1 MRWPAFLRR
10 RHWDR
15 ERALELEAYL
25 EQETADNIARGMALD
40 DARSAARRKLGN
52 TTLILEEIYLG
63 NSIPV
68 LDTVWRNLRYALR
81 QLRRSPLFTA
91 AAVVSLAL
99 GIGATTAIFTLIDR
113 ILLRPLPVAD
123 PHQLVV
129 VSYDGHPGGYN
140 TGSGTFSFP
149 LYRALRDG
157 NPVLT
162 AFGRFPLALS
172 VSGPDWT
179 DRVDGELVTGNYFE
193 VLGVPAALGRTIT
206 PSDDQTPG
214 GHPLAV
220 LSYGYWVNRF
230 GADPAVL
237 GRTIRVN
244 DVALTIIGVSAEGFD
259 GVELGFHPTIRVPA
273 AMKRQMTGYFGDI
286 FDPAKPDAL
295 WLQVYGRLRQGV
307 SPQQAQAVLR
317 NLLPSLQA
325 QAGITLDTVPDRHVS
340 TAPPLEV
347 LPAAQGQSDV
357 RQQFGTPLIVL
368 MALVGL
374 VLLMAS
380 LNVAN
385 LLLARAAAR
394 RREIAV
400 RLALGAGRRHVI
412 LQSLVESLV
421 LALAGGAM
429 GLLFAAWGNAALLRL
444 IPAGQGELSLP
455 TTPDWRI
462 LGFTVAVCLGTALG
476 FGLLPAVGS
485 TRIGLLPALRNATA
499 SGQSVSLG
507 RNAVVGLQVFL
518 TVLLL
523 MAAGLFVRTLE
534 KLRHLDPGFET
545 ATILSFSVD
554 PSVNGYRHERA
565 VRFFQTL
572 LTEVR
577 SVPGV
582 EAAAMGSIRLLN
594 DDGWGNGIA
603 VDGYTHAPD
612 ESNVQ
617 NFNMVSP
624 GYFATLGIPILEGRD
639 FSPADAGRATGVA
652 IVNQDMARRYFGS
665 ESPIGRQFRMGTGGG
680 PAVEI
685 IGLIGRTKYRSI
697 RDTARRQVIL
707 HFDQHPDPT
716 NAVVYVRTRAGA
728 SLFPALRDAVRRIDP
743 NVPTIAERTLE
754 EQIDRNLATERLLA
768 TLAMLFGMI
777 AALLAAVGL
786 YGIIAFTVTGR
797 RKEIGLRLALGAR
810 PPRLVALVLGNVVR
824 VVVFGVVAAIPAGWF
839 LSRYIESRLYGVSAG
854 DSLTLIGVAGLLIAV
869 VVGASLG
876 PLWRAFRISPMVVLR
891 ED

>member
-1 MRWPAFLRR
+1 MAFLRR

-25 EQETADNIARGMALD
+25 EQETADNIARGMAPE

-52 TTLILEEIYLG
+52 TTLIREEIYLG
-63 NSIPV
+63 NAIPV
-68 LDTVWRNLRYALR
+68 VDTVGRNLRYALR

-91 AAVVSLAL
+91 AAIISLAL

-123 PHQLVV
+123 PHQLVLLR
-129 VSYDGHPGGYN
+129 YDGHPGGFN
-140 TGSGTFSFP
+140 TGDATFSFP
-149 LYRALRDG
+149 LYRVLRDG

-172 VSGPDWT
+172 VSGPDWN

-193 VLGVPAALGRTIT
+193 VLGVPAAIGRTIT
-206 PSDDQTPG
+206 PLDDQTPG

-220 LSYGYWVNRF
+220 LSYDYWVNRF
-230 GADPAVL
+230 GADPGVL

-259 GVELGFHPTIRVPA
+259 GVELGFHPKIRVPA
-273 AMKRQMTGYFGDI
+273 AMKRKMTGYFGDI
-286 FDPAKPDAL
+286 FDPANPDAL
-295 WLQVYGRLRQGV
+295 WLQVFGRLRPDA
-307 SPQQAQAVLR
+307 SASQAQVVLQ
-317 NLLPSLQA
+317 NLLPSFQA
-325 QAGITLDTVPDRHVS
+325 QAGITRDTIQGGGTS

-347 LPAAQGQSDV
+347 LPAAQGRSDV
-357 RQQFGTPLIVL
+357 RQEFGTPLLVL
-368 MALVGL
+368 LALVGL

-400 RLALGAGRRHVI
+400 RLALGAGRRHVV
-412 LQSLVESLV
+412 LQSLVEGLV
-421 LALAGGAM
+421 LALLGGAM
-429 GLLFAAWGNAALLRL
+429 GLLLAAGANTALLQL
-444 IPAGQGELSLP
+444 IPAGDGALMLP
-455 TTPDWRI
+455 TTPDLRI
-462 LGFTVAVCLGTALG
+462 LGFTLAVCLGTALG
-476 FGLLPAVGS
+476 FALLPAVGT
-485 TRIGLLPALRNATA
+485 TRIPLLPALRNAAA
-499 SGQSVSLG
+499 SGSSASVG

-534 KLRHLDPGFET
+534 KLRRLDPGFET

-572 LTEVR
+572 LAEVR

-582 EAAAMGSIRLLN
+582 DAAAMGAIRLLN
-594 DDGWGNGIA
+594 DDGWGQGIA
-603 VDGYTHAPD
+603 VDGYTPGPD

-652 IVNQDMARRYFGS
+652 IVNQDMARRYFGD
-665 ESPIGRQFRMGTGGG
+665 ESPIGRQFRMSNPGG
-680 PAVEI
+680 PVVDI
-685 IGLIGRTKYRSI
+685 IGLIGRTKYRSV

-707 HFDQHPDPT
+707 SFDQHADPT
-716 NAVVYVRTRAGA
+716 SAVVYVRTRAGA
-728 SLFPALRDAVRRIDP
+728 GLFPLLREAVRRIDP
-743 NVPTIAERTLE
+743 DVPTIAERTLE
-754 EQIDRNLATERLLA
+754 QQIDRNLATERLLA
-768 TLAMLFGMI
+768 TLASLFGMM

-824 VVVFGVVAAIPAGWF
+824 VVILGVVAAIPAGWF

-854 DSLTLIGVAGLLIAV
+854 DSLTLIGVAGLLTAV
-869 VVGASLG
+869 VVAASLG